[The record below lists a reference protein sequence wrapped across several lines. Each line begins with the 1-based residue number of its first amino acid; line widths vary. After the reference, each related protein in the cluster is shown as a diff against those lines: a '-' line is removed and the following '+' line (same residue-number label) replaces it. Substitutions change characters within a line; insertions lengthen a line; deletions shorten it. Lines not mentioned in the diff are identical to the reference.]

1 MPNYTGLR
9 GGGGTGQRHWELERA
24 AMKRGPIA
32 LVLFGIVFA
41 AAAIAD
47 RPATAQQLAGV
58 VVDTDGV
65 LRMSFPDPTGA
76 LTRQRFAA
84 AKATLDPKVA
94 ASSPLRKISLNRLE
108 KAIQDKL
115 ANHGRLPDEMRYLAG
130 ITRLSYVFLYPE
142 TKDIVIAGPAGGWAE
157 DATGRVVSLATGR
170 PVLELQDLI
179 VALRAYPPGAKGTKV
194 IGCSIDPTKEG
205 LAKMQEFLRFAAANA
220 TPNDADRIV
229 DGIRNSLGLQTV
241 KVLGVPENTHFAQ
254 VLVEADYR
262 MKLIGIGLERPPI
275 KLASYVDRADP
286 GQVANNAMARWY
298 FLPDYQC
305 VRTSDDQMA
314 MQLVGDGVKL
324 VSSDEMVE
332 MSGGRRT
339 AGKPDLASK
348 AFVTAFTKSYAQLAA
363 RSPVYAQLRDLIDMS
378 VAAAFMQAQDY
389 YGKAG
394 WTMDY
399 LGSEEKFPVGTYNT
413 PRQVETACT
422 SVWKGALL
430 MTPVGGGVHIEPTD
444 ALASENL
451 LPDEGGKL
459 NQSREQV
466 KLELAEGQ
474 WWWD

>member
-1 MPNYTGLR
+1 MRPRRIVLALF
-9 GGGGTGQRHWELERA
+9 GTVLAAAALGQRHA
-24 AMKRGPIA
+24 A
-32 LVLFGIVFA
+32 
-41 AAAIAD
+41 
-47 RPATAQQLAGV
+47 AQQLAGV

-65 LRMSFPDPTGA
+65 LRMSFPDPTGE

-84 AKATLDPKVA
+84 AKAALDPKVA
-94 ASSPLRKISLNRLE
+94 TSSPLRKISLNRLE
-108 KAIQDKL
+108 KAIQARL
-115 ANHGRLPDEMRYLAG
+115 ANHGRLADEMRYLAG

-170 PVLELQDLI
+170 PVLELQDLV
-179 VALRAYPPGAKGTKV
+179 VALRAYPPGGKGTNL

-205 LAKMQEFLRFAAANA
+205 LARMQEFLRYAAANA
-220 TPNDADRIV
+220 TPNDEQKIV
-229 DGIRNSLGLQTV
+229 DGIRDSLGLQTV
-241 KVLGVPENTHFAQ
+241 KVMGVPENTHFAQ

-262 MKLIGIGLERPPI
+262 MKLIGIGLEQPPI
-275 KLASYVDRADP
+275 KLASYVDRANP
-286 GQVANNAMARWY
+286 GEVANNAIARWY

-305 VRTSDDQMA
+305 VRTSDDELA

-332 MSGGRRT
+332 LSGGRRLS
-339 AGKPDLASK
+339 GKPDLASK

-363 RSPVYAQLRDLIDMS
+363 RSPVYAQLRDLIDMA
-378 VAAAFMQAQDY
+378 VAAAFIQSHDY

-394 WTMDY
+394 WTMDF
-399 LGSEEKFPVGTYNT
+399 LGSEEQFPVGTYNT

-422 SVWKGALL
+422 SVWKGAQL
-430 MTPVGGGVHIEPTD
+430 MTPVGGGVHIEAKD
-444 ALASENL
+444 ALQSSNL
-451 LPDEGGKL
+451 LPDEGGKVS
-459 NQSREQV
+459 QARQQI